1 MERRI
6 SLRDYTDRRFED
18 LNRYHDSTVK
28 SVQDE
33 LDRRLQVMTDSVNTQ
48 FSTLSSQTES
58 DSRELDLRLDRM
70 SVFWDA
76 MKDQAA
82 AKVDM
87 KLFEAL
93 NDRVSNLEKAFERQ
107 RGRMTVYAGLSG
119 VLAVGLTIL
128 TLAVNHIRL

>member
-1 MERRI
+1 MEKRV

-18 LNRYHDSTVK
+18 LSRYHDSTVK
-28 SVQDE
+28 AVQDE
-33 LDRRLQVMTDSVNTQ
+33 LDRRLQVMTESVNTQ
-48 FSTLSSQTES
+48 FTTLSTQTEA
-58 DSRELDLRLDRM
+58 DARELDLRLDRM
-70 SVFWDA
+70 NEFRDA

-82 AKVDM
+82 AKVDT

-93 NDRVSNLEKAFERQ
+93 SDRVVNLERAFERQ